1 MNNVCKIKSNSERA
15 GDHICI
21 SIHSDIMDILFFLL
35 PIRNF
40 IRGHDP
46 RIEVEVR
53 MISADKVRTDMKISA
68 PADHRENGQTKDI
81 GSQTFK
87 GKQTNKH
94 TLTNTQE

>member
-1 MNNVCKIKSNSERA
+1 MYAKSNQTPREPGTIFVYPSTL
-15 GDHICI
+15 ILWI
-21 SIHSDIMDILFFLL
+21 SFFFAAYPQL
-35 PIRNF
+35 